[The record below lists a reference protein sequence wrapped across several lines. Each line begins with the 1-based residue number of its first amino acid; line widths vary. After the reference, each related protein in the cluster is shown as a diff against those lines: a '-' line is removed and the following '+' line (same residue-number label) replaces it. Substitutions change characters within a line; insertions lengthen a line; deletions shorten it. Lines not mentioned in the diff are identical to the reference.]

1 MKQADCSLL
10 AEGFELFLL
19 DVQVRDLNE
28 TLRLG
33 LLEHQIPPLLV
44 GAVHL
49 LADPEKLGRRIVKI
63 QRCVR
68 IAIALKPSDKI
79 LEMRWNSSGAVCR
92 RRLVHAYE

>member
-10 AEGFELFLL
+10 AEGFELLL
-19 DVQVRDLNE
+19 LEVQVCDLNE
-28 TLRLG
+28 TLPLG

-49 LADPEKLGRRIVKI
+49 LANPEKLGCCIVKI
-63 QRCVR
+63 QRCVHV
-68 IAIALKPSDKI
+68 AIVLKPSDKM

-92 RRLVHAYE
+92 RWLVHGYK